1 MSATAVPAN
10 NFAELDVNTNRRGK
24 EASMQKTRLLRISVV
39 AAAIGAAVTPA
50 FAQKTLKV
58 VQHSDI
64 KVIDPIWSAAYI
76 VRNHGYLIYDTL
88 FALDAKLQP
97 QPQMAESLTMSDDGL
112 TATIRLRDG
121 LSWHDGKP
129 VTADDCIASL
139 KRWAAR
145 DSMAQKLTEFIADY
159 RIVDDRTFQ
168 IVLKETYGALLETLA
183 KQSGVAPFIMPKRVA
198 ETDPFKQITES
209 IGSGPFMFKA
219 DEWKP
224 GVKTVYVKNPAYK
237 PRAEPASGLAGGKV
251 ALVDRIEM
259 IWIPDAQVQVIAL
272 KNGEIDMIESVPHDL
287 LPAIEK
293 DPNVRIVKSIG
304 SLQYT
309 FRPNWKIKPFDNLG
323 IRQAAMIALDQQ
335 DFLQAAI
342 GDPRFYAN
350 CKALFTCNTPLASEA
365 GMDGML
371 TGNSA
376 KAADMLKEA
385 GYDGTPVV
393 ILRPTD
399 LAVLANLAPVAK
411 AQLERAGF
419 KVDMQSMD
427 WQTVLSRVPKT
438 GPTSEGGW
446 NALLTAWAQVDIL
459 NPVMMPYLAANCDKA
474 RPGWPCDAEM
484 EKLRDDYAR
493 ATTPQDR
500 ARLAEA
506 AQVLNTKIVTQ
517 IPIGEFWN
525 VTAVG
530 KNVAFEPSSMV
541 TVYWGIDKR

>member
-1 MSATAVPAN
+1 
-10 NFAELDVNTNRRGK
+10 
-24 EASMQKTRLLRISVV
+24 MQKTWLFRIFMV

-50 FAQKTLKV
+50 SAQKTLKV
-58 VQHSDI
+58 VQHSDLKI
-64 KVIDPIWSAAYI
+64 IDPIWSAAYI
-76 VRNHGYLIYDTL
+76 VRNHGYLVYDTL

-97 QPQMAESLTMSDDGL
+97 QPQMAESLIMSDDGL

-121 LSWHDGKP
+121 LNWHDGAP
-129 VTADDCIASL
+129 VTANDCVASL

-145 DSMAQKLTEFIADY
+145 DSMAQKLNEFIVDY

-198 ETDPFKQITES
+198 ETDPFKQIAES

-237 PRAEPASGLAGGKV
+237 PRTEPASGLAGGKI

-259 IWIPDAQVQVIAL
+259 MWIPDAQTQVNAL
-272 KNGEIDMIESVPHDL
+272 KKGEIDMIESVPHDL

-293 DPNVRIVKSIG
+293 DANVRIVKSIG

-309 FRPNWKIKPFDNLG
+309 FRPNWKIKPFDNPR

-335 DFLQAAI
+335 DFLDAAV
-342 GDPRFYAN
+342 GDSRFYAT

-399 LAVLANLAPVAK
+399 LAVLSNLAPVAK

-419 KVDMQSMD
+419 KVDVQSMD
-427 WQTVLSRVPKT
+427 WQTVLSRVPKI

-459 NPVMMPYLAANCDKA
+459 NPIMMPYLAANCDKA

-493 ATTPQDR
+493 TTAPQDR
-500 ARLAEA
+500 ARLAKA

-541 TVYWGIDKR
+541 TVYWGVDKR

>member
-1 MSATAVPAN
+1 
-10 NFAELDVNTNRRGK
+10 
-24 EASMQKTRLLRISVV
+24 MQKTWLFRIFMV
-39 AAAIGAAVTPA
+39 AAAIGAAVVPA
-50 FAQKTLKV
+50 SAQKTLKV

-64 KVIDPIWSAAYI
+64 KVIDPIWSAGYI

-97 QPQMAESLTMSDDGL
+97 QPQMAESLTMTDDGL

-121 LSWHDGKP
+121 LNWHDGKP

-145 DSMAQKLTEFIADY
+145 DSMAQKLTEFIVDY
-159 RIVDDRTFQ
+159 KVVDDRTFQ
-168 IVLKETYGALLETLA
+168 IVLKEPYGALLETLA

-198 ETDPFKQITES
+198 ETDPFKQIGES

-237 PRAEPASGLAGGKV
+237 PRPEPASGLAGGKV
-251 ALVDRIEM
+251 ALLDRIEM
-259 IWIPDAQVQVIAL
+259 IWIPDAQTQVNAL
-272 KNGEIDMIESVPHDL
+272 KKGEIDMIESVPHDL

-293 DPNVRIVKSIG
+293 DPNIRIVKSIG

-309 FRPNWKIKPFDNLG
+309 FRPNWKIKPFDNPR

-335 DFLQAAI
+335 DFLDAAV
-342 GDPRFYAN
+342 GDPRFYAT
-350 CKALFTCNTPLASEA
+350 CKALFTCKTPLASEA

-376 KAADMLKEA
+376 KAAGLLKEA

-419 KVDMQSMD
+419 KVDVQSMD
-427 WQTVLSRVPKT
+427 WQTVLGRVPKT

-459 NPVMMPYLAANCDKA
+459 NPIMMPYLAANCDKA

-525 VTAVG
+525 VTAVS
-530 KNVAFEPSSMV
+530 KNVAMEPSSMV
-541 TVYWGIDKR
+541 TVYWGVDKR

>member
-1 MSATAVPAN
+1 MRKA
-10 NFAELDVNTNRRGK
+10 
-24 EASMQKTRLLRISVV
+24 RLLLISV
-39 AAAIGAAVTPA
+39 AAAVIAAAASPA
-50 FAQKTLKV
+50 SAQKTLRV

-64 KVIDPIWSAAYI
+64 KVIDPIWSSAYI

-97 QPQMAESLTMSDDGL
+97 QPQMAESLVMTDDGL
-112 TATIRLRDG
+112 TATIKLRDG
-121 LSWHDGKP
+121 LNFHDGKP
-129 VTADDCIASL
+129 VTAEDCVASL

-145 DSMAQKLTEFIADY
+145 DSMAQKLSDFIAEY
-159 RIVDDRTFQ
+159 KIVDDRTFE
-168 IVLKETYGALLETLA
+168 IVLKEPYGALLETLA
-183 KQSGVAPFIMPKRVA
+183 KPSGVAPFIMPKRVA
-198 ETDPFKQITES
+198 ETDPFKQISES

-224 GVKTVYVKNPAYK
+224 GVKAVYVKNPAYK

-259 IWIPDAQVQVIAL
+259 IWIPDALTQVNAL
-272 KNGEIDMIESVPHDL
+272 KKGEIDMIESVPHDL

-293 DPNVRIVKSIG
+293 DPNIRTVKSVG

-309 FRPNWKIKPFDNLG
+309 FRPNWKIKPFDNPR

-335 DFLQAAI
+335 DFLDAAV
-342 GDPRFYAN
+342 GDSRFYAT

-365 GMDGML
+365 GMEGML

-376 KAADMLKEA
+376 KAAELLKEA

-393 ILRPTD
+393 ILRPSD
-399 LAVLANLAPVAK
+399 IAVLSNLAPVAK

-419 KVDMQSMD
+419 KVDVQSMD
-427 WQTVLSRVPKT
+427 WQTLLSRAPKT

-446 NALLTAWAQVDIL
+446 NALLTAWAQVDIF
-459 NPVMMPYLAANCDKA
+459 NPIMMPYLAANCDKA
-474 RPGWPCDAEM
+474 RPGWPCDVEM

-517 IPIGEFWN
+517 IPLGEFWN
-525 VTAVG
+525 VTAVST
-530 KNVAFEPSSMV
+530 NVAFVGRSMV
-541 TVYWGIDKR
+541 TAYWGIDKR

>member
-1 MSATAVPAN
+1 
-10 NFAELDVNTNRRGK
+10 
-24 EASMQKTRLLRISVV
+24 
-39 AAAIGAAVTPA
+39 
-50 FAQKTLKV
+50 
-58 VQHSDI
+58 
-64 KVIDPIWSAAYI
+64 
-76 VRNHGYLIYDTL
+76 
-88 FALDAKLQP
+88 
-97 QPQMAESLTMSDDGL
+97 
-112 TATIRLRDG
+112 
-121 LSWHDGKP
+121 
-129 VTADDCIASL
+129 
-139 KRWAAR
+139 
-145 DSMAQKLTEFIADY
+145 
-159 RIVDDRTFQ
+159 
-168 IVLKETYGALLETLA
+168 
-183 KQSGVAPFIMPKRVA
+183 
-198 ETDPFKQITES
+198 
-209 IGSGPFMFKA
+209 
-219 DEWKP
+219 
-224 GVKTVYVKNPAYK
+224 
-237 PRAEPASGLAGGKV
+237 
-251 ALVDRIEM
+251 
-259 IWIPDAQVQVIAL
+259 
-272 KNGEIDMIESVPHDL
+272 
-287 LPAIEK
+287 
-293 DPNVRIVKSIG
+293 
-304 SLQYT
+304 
-309 FRPNWKIKPFDNLG
+309 
-323 IRQAAMIALDQQ
+323 
-335 DFLQAAI
+335 
-342 GDPRFYAN
+342 
-350 CKALFTCNTPLASEA
+350 
-365 GMDGML
+365 MDGML

-376 KAADMLKEA
+376 KAAGLLKEA

-399 LAVLANLAPVAK
+399 LAVLSNLAPVAK

>member
-1 MSATAVPAN
+1 
-10 NFAELDVNTNRRGK
+10 
-24 EASMQKTRLLRISVV
+24 
-39 AAAIGAAVTPA
+39 
-50 FAQKTLKV
+50 
-58 VQHSDI
+58 
-64 KVIDPIWSAAYI
+64 
-76 VRNHGYLIYDTL
+76 
-88 FALDAKLQP
+88 
-97 QPQMAESLTMSDDGL
+97 
-112 TATIRLRDG
+112 
-121 LSWHDGKP
+121 
-129 VTADDCIASL
+129 
-139 KRWAAR
+139 
-145 DSMAQKLTEFIADY
+145 
-159 RIVDDRTFQ
+159 
-168 IVLKETYGALLETLA
+168 
-183 KQSGVAPFIMPKRVA
+183 
-198 ETDPFKQITES
+198 
-209 IGSGPFMFKA
+209 
-219 DEWKP
+219 
-224 GVKTVYVKNPAYK
+224 VKTVYVKNPAYK

-259 IWIPDAQVQVIAL
+259 IWIPDAQTQVNAL
-272 KNGEIDMIESVPHDL
+272 KKGEIDMIESVPHDL

-293 DPNVRIVKSIG
+293 DPNIRIVKSIG

-309 FRPNWKIKPFDNLG
+309 FRPNWKIKPFDNPR

-335 DFLQAAI
+335 DFLDAAI
-342 GDPRFYAN
+342 GDSRFYAT
-350 CKALFTCNTPLASEA
+350 CKALFTCKTPLASEA

-376 KAADMLKEA
+376 KAAALLKEA

-399 LAVLANLAPVAK
+399 LAVLSNLAPVAK

-419 KVDMQSMD
+419 KVDVQSMD
-427 WQTVLSRVPKT
+427 WQTVLGRVPKT

-459 NPVMMPYLAANCDKA
+459 NPIMMPYLAANCDKA
-474 RPGWPCDAEM
+474 RPGWPCDAQM

-525 VTAVG
+525 VTAVS
-530 KNVAFEPSSMV
+530 KNVIFEEATSMV